1 MPGRENPRKSSNR
14 PVLFNG
20 WENLDPEKLS
30 NMLRVTYISSS
41 QNCSRN
47 GILSILLALGHFF
60 FFLAEPHNMW
70 DISSLTRDQNC
81 IPLEAES

>member
-1 MPGRENPRKSSNR
+1 MSFRAELIARQRGGDKHFLVAAVPGRENPRKSSDR
-14 PVLFNG
+14 PVLFNR

-60 FFLAEPHNMW
+60 FFFG
-70 DISSLTRDQNC
+70 
-81 IPLEAES
+81 